1 MTTIQASPKD
11 GLVSS
16 GSTTLSYIKRLG
28 SPVAALA
35 SGLGGPVSVIRI
47 SGRDLSSLESFFGG
61 FPEPGSFRFVKVKSP
76 TGVDVKQAESPLLD
90 EGLLL
95 RFKAPYS
102 FTGED
107 VLEFQGHG
115 VPELIEVFL
124 DALEAKGVAR
134 ALPGEFSFRA
144 VWNKKMSMEEAS
156 RLQMLFRSENLGANS
171 ASKLLSVRSSQ
182 DEKMQALLKDCRDAL
197 TSARGRIEAAI
208 DFSEAEEEQ
217 SEDMAAAAKKVL
229 QVKKEIQSLLNSYE
243 IFTSQSEVPTIVLAG
258 WPNAGKSTLMNI
270 LCGGKRSLVSSTA
283 GTTRDYVEVQL
294 KTPSGQRFKL
304 VDTAGLRDFESSGS
318 LDENQVL
325 ESEGIQVAKELID
338 AAALV
343 IWVHDARSFNRDE
356 IESYFSGVSGQ
367 LEKLRFLLSHGDMV
381 EMAPSDQQ
389 TLNLL
394 NEADLASDFVWKAVA
409 SVFEVQRNSEKAN
422 AQSDE
427 ETLVSSRQKDLL
439 IACSQRLD
447 EVMLALNGDL
457 ALEISGDLMR
467 ECDFL
472 LKQCTGEELSED
484 YIGEVFSQFC
494 LGK

>member
-1 MTTIQASPKD
+1 MIQASLKD

-16 GSTTLSYIKRLG
+16 GSSSLSYIKRLG

-47 SGRDLSSLESFFGG
+47 SGRDLGFLEGFFGP
-61 FPEPGSFRFVKVKSP
+61 FPDPGSFRFLKIKFSSE
-76 TGVDVKQAESPLLD
+76 VDSAERLLD

-95 RFKAPYS
+95 RFQAPHS

-115 VPELIEVFL
+115 VPGLIEDLL
-124 DALEAKGVAR
+124 DTLESIGVSR

-144 VWNKKMSMEEAS
+144 VWNEKMSLEEAS
-156 RLQMLFRSENLGANS
+156 RLQMLFRSENLAAGS
-171 ASKLLSVRSSQ
+171 ASKLLSVRDSQ
-182 DEKMQALLKDCRDAL
+182 DEKMQSLLKGCRSAL

-217 SEDMAAAAKKVL
+217 SADMAAAAEKVIE
-229 QVKKEIQSLLNSYE
+229 VKKEIQSLINSYE
-243 IFTSQSEVPTIVLAG
+243 VFSAQSEMPTIVLAG
-258 WPNAGKSTLMNI
+258 FPNAGKSTLMNI

-294 KTPSGQRFKL
+294 KTPTGERFRL
-304 VDTAGLRDFESSGS
+304 VDTAGLRDFGKPDSMEPN
-318 LDENQVL
+318 EIL
-325 ESEGIQVAKELID
+325 ESEGISVAKELLNS
-338 AAALV
+338 AAGV
-343 IWVHDARSFNRDE
+343 IWVHDARSFNEVEVRNYLASLTDAP
-356 IESYFSGVSGQ
+356 
-367 LEKLRFLLSHGDMV
+367 EKMRFLLSHGDLV
-381 EMAPSDQQ
+381 SKSIEGAK
-389 TLNLL
+389 TLNFLMD
-394 NEADLASDFVWKAVA
+394 ADLASDFVWE
-409 SVFEVQRNSEKAN
+409 SVRSILKNESELSEITC
-422 AQSDE
+422 QSDSVP
-427 ETLVSSRQKDLL
+427 LVSSRQKELL
-439 IACSQRLD
+439 LATSRKLD
-447 EVMLALNGDL
+447 EVLAALNGDL